1 MSEPRFVVTELIGW
15 PIVERADGRGGAPT
29 ASYFVQDTLR
39 MWEVV
44 TTVANRLTHE
54 RRSRADLRRRA
65 ERIARRLNEAWDAE
79 CARG

>member
-1 MSEPRFVVTELIGW
+1 MSAPRFIVTELIGW
-15 PIVERADGRGGAPT
+15 PIVERADGRGAAPA

-44 TTVANRLTHE
+44 DTVEQKRYSYNRNRASMRATAQAQANRLN
-54 RRSRADLRRRA
+54 RAW
-65 ERIARRLNEAWDAE
+65 EAE